1 MKENNSEKGVN
12 FLILFSDNS
21 IRDII
26 DIYNNIQ
33 QQINYMDVIDAKIL
47 IKHLGQW
54 IGRMEDKKWQQ

>member
-1 MKENNSEKGVN
+1 M
-12 FLILFSDNS
+12 LFSDNS

-33 QQINYMDVIDAKIL
+33 QQINYMDVINAKIL